1 MSISDPIPL
10 KFELSSVADDSQYH
24 IHSRTEILS
33 ILRRLLERNEQAAL
47 YYDEGNHAIL
57 TLVLEVR
64 ASQDQLVLDCSAN
77 EPSNRHVELSNKL
90 VFISSLDNVKIQFV
104 IPHIQRIEF
113 EGKCAFVVTLPS
125 SLLRLQRREYYRLT
139 TPNLKPLTCTIPM
152 PGREHTEVSIIN
164 ISAGGVAII
173 GYKGELNLLLNE
185 VYHNCVITL
194 PDVGAVH
201 VNIQVK
207 ATFDITMKNNVVKKR
222 AGCKFVDM
230 AGHTQTLIQRYIM
243 KLELDRKASLKS

>member
-1 MSISDPIPL
+1 MPISDPIPL

-33 ILRRLLERNEQAAL
+33 ILRRLIERNEQAAL
-47 YYDEGNHAIL
+47 YYDEGSHAIL
-57 TLVLEVR
+57 TMVLDVHTGH
-64 ASQDQLVLDCSAN
+64 DLLILDCSAN
-77 EPSNRHVELSNKL
+77 EVLNKQVELSKKM

-104 IPHIQRIEF
+104 IPHVRRVEF
-113 EGKCAFVVTLPS
+113 EGKCAFEVTLPS

-139 TPNLKPLTCTIPM
+139 TPNLKPLTCSIPM
-152 PGREHTEVSIIN
+152 PGHENIQVSIIN

-173 GYKGELNLLLNE
+173 GYKGELSLQLNE
-185 VYHNCVITL
+185 IYRDCRIAL
-194 PDVGAVH
+194 PEIGEVN

-230 AGHTQTLIQRYIM
+230 AGNTQTLIQRYIM
-243 KLELDRKASLKS
+243 KLEVDRKTSQV